1 MITTLLIYAAY
12 IIIVAVI
19 ILIPC
24 NVIAQSTTT
33 GTVGSGWGVIITDNI
48 AVADSNVLMGAQRA
62 ADSIAAIKASI
73 TALSTK
79 TDTLFTAT
87 LNSGIRLSTV
97 KNYLVSLYVNISVVS
112 ALAGTNSGSIKLQR
126 SPDNATWTDLT
137 GASIVSNLGV
147 LSTQI
152 NTQLL
157 TAYIPAGYYYKVVT
171 ASAGVN
177 GGTFTPLLSNA
188 LSQ

>member
-1 MITTLLIYAAY
+1 MLTSFLIYAIYA
-12 IIIVAVI
+12 IIIAALF
-19 ILIPC
+19 LIPR
-24 NVIAQSTTT
+24 NAMAQSTTT
-33 GTVGSGWGVIITDNI
+33 GTLGSGWGVIVTDNV

-73 TALSTK
+73 TALSIK
-79 TDTLFTAT
+79 TDTLFTAI
-87 LNSGIRLSTV
+87 LNSGVRLSTI
-97 KNYLVSLYVNISVVS
+97 KNYLVCLYVNISVVS

-126 SPDNATWTDLT
+126 SPDNSTWVDIT
-137 GASIVSNLGV
+137 GASIVSNVGV

-157 TAYIPAGYYYKVVT
+157 MGLLPAGYYYKIVS

-177 GGTFTPLLSNA
+177 GGTFTALLSNA
-188 LSQ
+188 VSQ